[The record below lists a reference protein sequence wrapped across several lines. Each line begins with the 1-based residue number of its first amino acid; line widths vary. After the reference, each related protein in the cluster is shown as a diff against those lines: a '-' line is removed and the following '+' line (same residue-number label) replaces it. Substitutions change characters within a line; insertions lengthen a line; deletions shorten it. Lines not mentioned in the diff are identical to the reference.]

1 MNSVGWD
8 LESLEVLLVQ
18 DVSGTALVDKDPGHH
33 EVQYNDE
40 DNHRV
45 VLVDRIDALE
55 VPVHK
60 GDRRETSL

>member
-1 MNSVGWD
+1 M
-8 LESLEVLLVQ
+8 E
-18 DVSGTALVDKDPGHH
+18 K
-33 EVQYNDE
+33 YNDE